1 VIPSTRREFFGR
13 LGAAAVAARTSV
25 FGMAQR
31 ADAASSA
38 SVAAARRSG
47 AAAYDL
53 LIAGGRVVDPALR
66 LFSVADVAISNGVIA
81 RVAPSIPRS
90 EASEVF
96 EARGRIVTP
105 GLIDT
110 HGHVFDG
117 VASSNI
123 DPDLVGL
130 PRGVTTIVDAGSAGA
145 QTFPG
150 FRKHVIER
158 ARTRVYALLNISRI
172 GLTGPNETYVVP
184 SWINGPDAIRTIE
197 ANRDRIVGLK
207 VRINGRHE
215 DLARDLEI
223 LKVGR
228 EVSDA
233 TGVPIHLH
241 WTNETSLLEL
251 LKAGDTLVHPFNPD
265 SPNQSNLVGGT
276 GAEILPQILELR
288 SRGIWTDFAHGN
300 HLDWSVA
307 ETAAKAG
314 WYPDA
319 ISTDIHRGHVAPN
332 GVVHDLTTTMSKFV
346 YLGLTVDQ
354 AIERVTT
361 NPTRMLKFPERLG
374 TLADGAVADVSVLEV
389 VDGQF
394 QLIDTRR
401 QARTGRQMIRPV
413 AAFQAGKAVAIAEV
427 PPGGVPS

>member
-1 VIPSTRREFFGR
+1 MIPSTRREFLGQV
-13 LGAAAVAARTSV
+13 GAAAVAARQSL
-25 FGMAQR
+25 FAPHAGR
-31 ADAASSA
+31 
-38 SVAAARRSG
+38 
-47 AAAYDL
+47 AAYDL
-53 LIAGGRVVDPALR
+53 LIAGGRVVDVGLG
-66 LFSVADVAISNGVIA
+66 LSSVADVAITGGVIA
-81 RVAPSIPRS
+81 RVAPSIPRA
-90 EASEVF
+90 EASQVF
-96 EARGRIVTP
+96 DARGKIVTP

-158 ARTRVYALLNISRI
+158 AQTRVYALLNISTI
-172 GLTGPNETYVVP
+172 GLTGPNETYVTP
-184 SWINGPDAIRTIE
+184 NWINGPAAKDTIE
-197 ANRDRIVGLK
+197 RNKDRILGIK
-207 VRINGRHE
+207 VRINGRGE

-223 LKVGR
+223 LKLARG
-228 EVSDA
+228 VSDE
-233 TGVPIHLH
+233 TGVPILMH
-241 WTNETSLLEL
+241 WTNERSLLDL
-251 LKAGDTLVHPFNPD
+251 LKRGDTLIHPFNPP
-265 SPNQSNLVGGT
+265 SPNSSNLVGGE
-276 GAEILPQILELR
+276 GKEIMPQILELKG
-288 SRGIWTDFAHGN
+288 RGIWTDFAHGN
-300 HLDWSVA
+300 HLDWTVA

-319 ISTDIHRGHVAPN
+319 ISTDIHRGHAAPN

-361 NPTRMLKFPERLG
+361 NPIRMLGFPERLG

-389 VDGQF
+389 VEGSF
-394 QLIDTRR
+394 EFIDTRR
-401 QARTGRQMIRPV
+401 QSRTGRQMIRPV
-413 AAFQAGKAVAIAEV
+413 AAWKAGQAVAIAPV
-427 PPGGVPS
+427 PPGGVVG

>member
-1 VIPSTRREFFGR
+1 MIPSTRRQFLGQ
-13 LGAAAVAARTSV
+13 LGAAALAARESV
-25 FGMAQR
+25 LNAPGTGR
-31 ADAASSA
+31 
-38 SVAAARRSG
+38 
-47 AAAYDL
+47 AAYDL
-53 LIAGGRVVDPALR
+53 LIAGGRVVDPGLGLA
-66 LFSVADVAISNGVIA
+66 SVADVAITNGVIA
-81 RVAPSIPRS
+81 RVAPGIPRA
-90 EASEVF
+90 EASQVF
-96 EARGRIVTP
+96 DARGKIVTP

-117 VASSNI
+117 VASSSI

-158 ARTRVYALLNISRI
+158 AETRIYALLNISTI

-184 SWINGPDAIRTIE
+184 SWIDGRRATDTIN
-197 ANRDRIVGLK
+197 ANKDRILGLK

-223 LKVGR
+223 LKIGR
-228 EVSDA
+228 DVSDA
-233 TGVPIHLH
+233 TGVPILMH

-251 LKAGDTLVHPFNPD
+251 LKRGDALIHPFNPP
-265 SPNQSNLVGGT
+265 SPNSSNLVGGE
-276 GAEILPQILELR
+276 GKEILPQILELKG
-288 SRGIWTDFAHGN
+288 RGIWTDFAHGN
-300 HLDWSVA
+300 HLDWTVA

-361 NPTRMLKFPERLG
+361 NPGRMLKFPERIG

-389 VDGQF
+389 EDGQF
-394 QLIDTRR
+394 EFVDTRR
-401 QARTGRQMIRPV
+401 QTRTGRQMIRPV
-413 AAFQAGKAVAIAEV
+413 AAFKGGRPVTIAER
-427 PPGGVPS
+427 

>member
-1 VIPSTRREFFGR
+1 MIPSTRREFLGQ
-13 LGAAAVAARTSV
+13 LGAAAVAARQSV
-25 FGMAQR
+25 L
-31 ADAASSA
+31 DAP
-38 SVAAARRSG
+38 RSG
-47 AAAYDL
+47 RAAYDL
-53 LIAGGRVVDPALR
+53 LIAGGRVVDPGLGLA
-66 LFSVADVAISNGVIA
+66 SAADVAITNGVIA
-81 RVAPSIPRS
+81 RVAANIPRS
-90 EASEVF
+90 EASQVF
-96 EARGRIVTP
+96 DARGRIVTP

-123 DPDLVGL
+123 APDLVGL

-158 ARTRVYALLNISRI
+158 AQTRIYALLNISTI
-172 GLTGPNETYVVP
+172 GLTGPNETYVAP
-184 SWINGPDAIRTIE
+184 SWINGPAAKDTIE
-197 ANRDRIVGLK
+197 RNRDRILGIK

-223 LKVGR
+223 LKLARG
-228 EVSDA
+228 VSDE
-233 TGVPIHLH
+233 TGVPIMMH
-241 WTNETSLLEL
+241 WTNEASLLEL
-251 LKAGDTLVHPFNPD
+251 LKRGDTLIHPFNPP
-265 SPNQSNLVGGT
+265 SPNSSNLVGGE
-276 GAEILPQILELR
+276 GKEILPQILELKG
-288 SRGIWTDFAHGN
+288 RGVWTDFAHGN
-300 HLDWSVA
+300 HLDWTVA

-389 VDGQF
+389 VEGQF
-394 QLIDTRR
+394 EFIDTRR
-401 QARTGRQMIRPV
+401 QSRTGRQMIRPV
-413 AAFQAGKAVAIAEV
+413 AAFQAGRPVTVAAVPQAPV
-427 PPGGVPS
+427 R

>member
-1 VIPSTRREFFGR
+1 MIPMVQPSTRRAFLGQ
-13 LGAAAVAARTSV
+13 LGAAAVAARQSV
-25 FGMAQR
+25 VGMP
-31 ADAASSA
+31 
-38 SVAAARRSG
+38 RSG
-47 AAAYDL
+47 ALAYDL
-53 LIAGGRVVDPALR
+53 LIAGGRVVDPALG
-66 LFSVADVAISNGVIA
+66 LASVADVAITNGVVA
-81 RVAPSIPRS
+81 RVAASIPRA
-90 EASEVF
+90 EASRVYD
-96 EARGRIVTP
+96 ARGKIVTP

-158 ARTRVYALLNISRI
+158 ARTRIYALLNISQI

-184 SWINGPDAIRTIE
+184 SWINGPAAKAMIE
-197 ANRDRIVGLK
+197 GNRDRIVGIK

-223 LKVGR
+223 LKLARG
-228 EVSDA
+228 VSDE
-233 TGVPIHLH
+233 TGVPILMH
-241 WTNETSLLEL
+241 WSNETSLLEL
-251 LKAGDTLVHPFNPD
+251 LKRGDTLIHPFNPP
-265 SPNQSNLVGGT
+265 SPNSSNLVGGEGT
-276 GAEILPQILELR
+276 AILPQILELKG
-288 SRGIWTDFAHGN
+288 RGIWTDFAHGA
-300 HLDWSVA
+300 HLDWTVA

-319 ISTDIHRGHVAPN
+319 ISTDIHKGHVAPN

-361 NPTRMLKFPERLG
+361 NPTKMLRFPERIG

-394 QLIDTRR
+394 EFIDTRR

-413 AAFQAGKAVAIAEV
+413 AAFKAGTEVAIAPV
-427 PPGGVPS
+427 PPGGVTS